1 MPVGLGGLKP
11 VSLEIAEIKR
21 MYVRPSAR
29 GRGIGRALVNKLLA
43 DARTLDFRVARLES
57 AAFMS
62 ASHAL
67 YRSVG
72 FTEVEPFE
80 GSEFAAI
87 PGAADIQIFM
97 ELVLD
102 AASGR
107 MPSE

>member
-1 MPVGLGGLKP
+1 LSFWGG
-11 VSLEIAEIKR
+11 
-21 MYVRPSAR
+21 
-29 GRGIGRALVNKLLA
+29 ALITKLLA

-87 PGAADIQIFM
+87 PGAAEIQIFM
-97 ELVLD
+97 ELRLD
-102 AASGR
+102 AASER
-107 MPSE
+107 RRSE